1 MQPVD
6 ATQRKIEGGVGALR
20 EPDDTNFLK
29 PNGQSRNLHIY
40 AADVSGHYVHLP
52 VYNCFWSCIAWIDSF
67 NSCPVQVDFYK
78 DSGMIQ

>member
-1 MQPVD
+1 MLPVD
-6 ATQRKIEGGVGALR
+6 VLTQRKIEGGVGALR

-52 VYNCFWSCIAWIDSF
+52 VYIIAWTDSF
-67 NSCPVQVDFYK
+67 NSCPVQVGFYK